1 MRLTG
6 RLELSDHKLEKTMN
20 LVIVESPTKAKTLTR
35 FLGGDYHVMASMGH
49 IRDLPEKKLG
59 IDTKKNFEL
68 TYEVSAKKKETVK
81 ELQSQ
86 AKKANKIILATDPDR
101 EGEAIAWHIA
111 AILDGEEQGK
121 KKKTKNETLRVTFH
135 EITESAI
142 KEAIS
147 HPGTINMQLVDAQ
160 QARRVLD
167 RLVGYKLSPLL
178 WRKVRKGL
186 SAGRV
191 QSVAVRLIVERERE
205 ILVFKPVEY
214 WELLARLAKKD
225 ATKEVAFEAKLAKVD
240 GQNVDIGNKD
250 QSDAIVSEL
259 EKSTFKVTDIISKQI
274 RRSPYPPFTTST
286 LQQTA
291 SNVFGWSAKK
301 TMQVAQ
307 NLYERGFITYHRTD
321 STNLAI
327 EAVTM
332 VRDFISNKYGK
343 EFLPESPRLFKTK
356 SKVAQEAHE
365 AIRPT
370 AVDNLDE
377 RLTSSGLDHDQV
389 KLYGL
394 IWKRFVAT
402 QMNEAVYDQKTIEI
416 TASKYLFRT
425 TGSKAVFL
433 GWQTLFKEDKKEEAL
448 EANGEEVG
456 TVQELPDLL
465 VGEEVSLKELL
476 PTQHFTMPPPR
487 YTEASLIKVLEENG
501 IGRPSTYAPIIS
513 TIQDRQYVEK
523 VDKKFQPSNLG
534 YAVNDF
540 LMANFPNIF
549 EYSFTAQME
558 DQLDEVANG
567 EKEWKPVIA
576 KFYEPFEELL
586 ANVTANAER
595 VKVEVEET
603 DEVCPND
610 GAPLVVRIGKFGK
623 FLACSKFPDCKFTK
637 QFQQKL
643 QIKCPK
649 CEIGDV
655 IVKRTKTKK
664 SFFGCSRYPECD
676 FASWTKPKVE
686 LPVTPGTP
694 TDNTVQTS

>member
-1 MRLTG
+1 M
-6 RLELSDHKLEKTMN
+6 K

-35 FLGGDYHVMASMGH
+35 FLGSDFHVMASMGH

-68 TYEVSAKKKETVK
+68 TYEVSVKKKDTVK

-86 AKKANKIILATDPDR
+86 AKKADQIILATDPDR

-111 AILDGEEQGK
+111 SILDGEPEGK
-121 KKKTKNETLRVTFH
+121 KKKAKKDMLRVTFH

-142 KEAIS
+142 KDAVA

-205 ILVFKPVEY
+205 IAAFTAVEY
-214 WELLARLAKKD
+214 WDILARLAKKE
-225 ATKEVAFEAKLAKVD
+225 AKQGVQFEAKLAKID
-240 GQNVDIGNKD
+240 GQNFEIGNKD
-250 QSDAIVSEL
+250 LSDTIVSEL
-259 EKSTFKVTDIISKQI
+259 QNSEFKVSDLLSKQV

-332 VRDFISNKYGK
+332 VRDFIVAKFGK
-343 EFLPESPRLFKTK
+343 EFLPASPRLFKTK

-370 AVDNLDE
+370 AVDNLEE
-377 RLTSSGLDHDQV
+377 RLANSGLDHDQTR
-389 KLYGL
+389 LYSL

-416 TASKYLFRT
+416 TSSKYLFRT
-425 TGSKAVFL
+425 TGSKAIFL
-433 GWQTLFKEDKKEEAL
+433 GWQILFKEDKKEAEIESESEEASK
-448 EANGEEVG
+448 N
-456 TVQELPDLL
+456 QELPDLA
-465 VGEEVSLKELL
+465 VGEVLDLKEIV

-487 YTEASLIKVLEENG
+487 FTEASLIKVLEENG

-523 VDKKFQPSNLG
+523 VDKKFQPTSLG
-534 YAVNDF
+534 NAVNDF
-540 LMANFPNIF
+540 LMVNFPKLF

-558 DQLDEVANG
+558 DELDAVANG
-567 EKEWKPVIA
+567 EKEWKPVIRE
-576 KFYEPFEELL
+576 FFDPFEELL
-586 ANVTANAER
+586 TNVTANAER

-610 GAPLVVRIGKFGK
+610 GAPLVVRIGKFGR

-649 CEIGDV
+649 CEVGDV

-664 SFFGCSRYPECD
+664 TFFGCSRYPECD

-686 LPVTPGTP
+686 VAVATAPLVEESSATATG
-694 TDNTVQTS
+694 